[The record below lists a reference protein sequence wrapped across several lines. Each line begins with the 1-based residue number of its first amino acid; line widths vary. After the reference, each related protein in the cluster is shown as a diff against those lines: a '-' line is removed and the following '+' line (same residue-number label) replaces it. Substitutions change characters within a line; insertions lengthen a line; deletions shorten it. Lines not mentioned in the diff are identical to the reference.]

1 VSEKIPQKMLFWQL
15 IVMTAFLLLGVRTT
29 FAASYNL
36 AVQPILSKAQTEAF
50 YQPLANYLSET
61 TGDQIQILA
70 SHNYISYWES
80 MRNSGDFDLVLD
92 AAHFT
97 GYRVVKS
104 HYQVLAKIQD
114 TLSFSLITNENL
126 LLFEPGELIGKPIA
140 SPASPSLAGVELA
153 RMFPNLMRQPTLIN
167 SQNFQDAMQR
177 LKQGKA
183 EAALV
188 PTSMISGDST
198 VNTIT
203 TTTPVPHLAFS
214 ASPRVDKSTRERI
227 RTALLNAQ
235 RSVKGKAMLE
245 KLNISGF
252 EPTSNELYAPYAR
265 MLEGVWGY

>member
-1 VSEKIPQKMLFWQL
+1 
-15 IVMTAFLLLGVRTT
+15 MTAVLQLGMQTT
-29 FAASYNL
+29 SAASYNL
-36 AVQPILSKAQTEAF
+36 AVQPILNKAQTEAF
-50 YQPLANYLSET
+50 YRPLAKYLSDT

-80 MRNSGDFDLVLD
+80 MRNSNDFDLVLD

-97 GYRVVKS
+97 GYRVVNS
-104 HYQVLAKIQD
+104 RYQVLAKIQD

-140 SPASPSLAGVELA
+140 SPASPSLAGVQLA
-153 RMFPNLMRQPTLIN
+153 RMFPNQMRQPTLV
-167 SQNFQDAMQR
+167 SSKNFQDAMQR

-188 PTSMISGDST
+188 PTSMISGDTS
-198 VNTIT
+198 VNTVT

-214 ASPRVDKSTRERI
+214 ASSRVDKRTQERL

-235 RSVKGKAMLE
+235 RSAKGQAMLE

-252 EPTSNELYAPYAR
+252 EPASNEMYAPYAR